1 MSESLWTPVSEQEV
15 RDWRKGL
22 KKGHV
27 REINTARH
35 DGWDTVTEEDGK
47 VEVTPPVTSI
57 VQAAPPREVADE
69 IFGMVWNW
77 AQSNPE
83 AYSIM
88 AQMLRA
94 SYPAEYGH
102 LSEDELRSKLKE
114 HAKTAARTA
123 TEKVYREKWDRGNNL
138 DHWQG
143 KAAMP

>member
-1 MSESLWTPVSEQEV
+1 MAEDEV
-15 RDWRKGL
+15 RDWRKSL
-22 KKGHV
+22 RKGHV
-27 REINTARH
+27 REVNTARH
-35 DGWDTVTEEDGK
+35 EGWEK
-47 VEVTPPVTSI
+47 VEADDDGQVVVSTPPVTSI

-69 IFGMVWNW
+69 IFGMIWQW

-83 AYSIM
+83 AYAIM

-102 LSEDELRSKLKE
+102 LSEDELKSKLKE

-123 TEKVYREKWDRGNNL
+123 TETVYREKWDRGNNL

-143 KAAMP
+143 KAALP